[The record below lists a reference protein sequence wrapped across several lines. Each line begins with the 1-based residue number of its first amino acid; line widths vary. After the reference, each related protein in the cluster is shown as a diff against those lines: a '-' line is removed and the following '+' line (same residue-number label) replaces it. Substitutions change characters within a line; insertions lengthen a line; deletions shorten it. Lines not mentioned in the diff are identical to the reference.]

1 MFQNKIRFWCN
12 PLFVLFA
19 CSLIVLVSY
28 GIRLSFG
35 LFMLPITS
43 DLRWGRAELSV
54 ALATQNLMIGLVA
67 PFAGALAAHW
77 GAARTIALGGAVFAL
92 GILIMS
98 QATGPAAMFA
108 SGGLMVGLGL
118 GACGLPLILARV
130 SQVAPTKKRSGW
142 VGITT
147 ASATGGQLTMLP
159 LSQAL
164 ITSYDWVFALLGLS
178 ILSGM
183 IVPLALSMSSAEK
196 ASAGKDT
203 NISIMEAIREAAVH
217 RGFRLLTL
225 GFFVCWFH
233 VAFIAVHL
241 PAYLVDNGASV
252 TLGAKALML
261 IALFNMVGAWGS
273 GWLAGRISKKYLLS
287 TIYLLRSLIILAFV
301 VLPMS
306 ELTVILF
313 ASLLGLLWLSTIP
326 PTSGLVSQI
335 FGTRYMGILYGF
347 VYLGHQV
354 GSFTGV
360 WLGGL
365 IFDTTGDYVIIWVM
379 AIALGL
385 VSAGL
390 HLPINDRPMERLS
403 KLTS

>member
-1 MFQNKIRFWCN
+1 M
-12 PLFVLFA
+12 
-19 CSLIVLVSY
+19 
-28 GIRLSFG
+28 
-35 LFMLPITS
+35 
-43 DLRWGRAELSV
+43 
-54 ALATQNLMIGLVA
+54 
-67 PFAGALAAHW
+67 
-77 GAARTIALGGAVFAL
+77 
-92 GILIMS
+92 
-98 QATGPAAMFA
+98 
-108 SGGLMVGLGL
+108 
-118 GACGLPLILARV
+118 
-130 SQVAPTKKRSGW
+130 
-142 VGITT
+142 
-147 ASATGGQLTMLP
+147 
-159 LSQAL
+159 
-164 ITSYDWVFALLGLS
+164 
-178 ILSGM
+178 
-183 IVPLALSMSSAEK
+183 
-196 ASAGKDT
+196 
-203 NISIMEAIREAAVH
+203 
-217 RGFRLLTL
+217 
-225 GFFVCWFH
+225 
-233 VAFIAVHL
+233 
-241 PAYLVDNGASV
+241 SV

-261 IALFNMVGAWGS
+261 IALFNMAGAWGS

>member
-1 MFQNKIRFWCN
+1 MFQNKIKFWCN
-12 PLFVLFA
+12 PFFVLFA
-19 CSLIVLVSY
+19 CSLIVLVSH
-28 GIRLSFG
+28 GIRHSFG

-43 DLRWGRAELSV
+43 DLSWGRAELSV
-54 ALATQNLMIGLVA
+54 ALATQTLLIGLVA

-98 QATGPAAMFA
+98 QSTTPATMFA
-108 SGGLMVGLGL
+108 SAGLMVGLGL
-118 GACGLPLILARV
+118 GACGLPLVLACV
-130 SQVAPTKKRSGW
+130 SQVAPTKKRSVW
-142 VGITT
+142 VGFAT
-147 ASATGGQLTMLP
+147 ASATGGQLMMLP

-178 ILSGM
+178 ILSGI
-183 IVPLALSMSSAEK
+183 IVPLALSMSSAERV
-196 ASAGKDT
+196 SAGKDT
-203 NISIMEAIREAAVH
+203 SISIMEAIREAAAH

-225 GFFVCWFH
+225 GFFVCGFH

-252 TLGAKALML
+252 SLGAKALML

-287 TIYLLRSLIILAFV
+287 TIYVLRSLIILAFV

-354 GSFTGV
+354 GGFTGV

-385 VSAGL
+385 VSSGL
-390 HLPINDRPMERLS
+390 HLPINDRPLERLS
-403 KLTS
+403 KFTS

>member
-1 MFQNKIRFWCN
+1 MFQNKITFWFN

-19 CSLIVLVSY
+19 CSLIVLVSH
-28 GIRLSFG
+28 GIRHSFG

-43 DLRWGRAELSV
+43 DLSWGRAELSV

-98 QATGPAAMFA
+98 QATAPAAMFA
-108 SGGLMVGLGL
+108 SAGLIVGLGL
-118 GACGLPLILARV
+118 GACGLPLILACV
-130 SQVAPTKKRSGW
+130 SQVAPTKKRSVW

-164 ITSYDWVFALLGLS
+164 ITSYDWVSALLGLS
-178 ILSGM
+178 ILSGI
-183 IVPLALSMSSAEK
+183 IVPLALSMSPAEK
-196 ASAGKDT
+196 VGAGKDT
-203 NISIMEAIREAAVH
+203 SISIMEAIREAAVH

-225 GFFVCWFH
+225 GFFVCGFH

-252 TLGAKALML
+252 SLGAKALML
-261 IALFNMVGAWGS
+261 IALFNMAGAWGS

-326 PTSGLVSQI
+326 TTSGLVSQI

-354 GSFTGV
+354 GGFTGV

-365 IFDTTGDYVIIWVM
+365 IFDTSGDYVIIWVI

>member
-1 MFQNKIRFWCN
+1 
-12 PLFVLFA
+12 
-19 CSLIVLVSY
+19 
-28 GIRLSFG
+28 
-35 LFMLPITS
+35 MLPITS
-43 DLRWGRAELSV
+43 DLDWGREQLSV
-54 ALATQNLMIGLVA
+54 AFATQNLMIGLVA
-67 PFAGALAAHW
+67 PFAGVLAVCW
-77 GAARTIALGGAVFAL
+77 GAPRTVALGGVIFGL
-92 GILIMS
+92 GILMMS
-98 QATGPAAMFA
+98 QSSAPATMFFGA
-108 SGGLMVGLGL
+108 GIMVGFGL
-118 GACGLPLILARV
+118 SACGLPVILTII
-130 SQVAPTKKRSGW
+130 SQVSPPKKRSVW
-142 VGITT
+142 VGIAT
-147 ASATGGQLTMLP
+147 ACATGGQLMMVP
-159 LSQAL
+159 LSQTLL
-164 ITSYDWVFALLGLS
+164 ISYDWVITLLCLS
-178 ILSGM
+178 ILTGI
-183 IVPLALSMSSAEK
+183 IVPLALSISTEIFPNSNK
-196 ASAGKDT
+196 KVD
-203 NISIMEAIREAAVH
+203 ISIAQAIREAAAH
-217 RGFRLLTL
+217 RGFMLLTA
-225 GFFVCWFH
+225 GFFVCGFH
-233 VAFIAVHL
+233 VGFIAVHL
-241 PAYLVDNGASV
+241 PAYIIDRGASSMI
-252 TLGAKALML
+252 GATALML
-261 IALFNMVGAWGS
+261 IALFNMAGAWGS

-335 FGTRYMGILYGF
+335 FGTRYMGVLYGF

-390 HLPINDRPMERLS
+390 HLPINDRPMEHLS

>member
-19 CSLIVLVSY
+19 CSLIVLVSH
-28 GIRLSFG
+28 GIRHSFG

-43 DLRWGRAELSV
+43 DLSWGRAELSV

-98 QATGPAAMFA
+98 QATAPAAMFA
-108 SGGLMVGLGL
+108 SAGLMVGLGL
-118 GACGLPLILARV
+118 GACGLPLILACV
-130 SQVAPTKKRSGW
+130 SQVAPTQKRSVW

-178 ILSGM
+178 ILSGL

-217 RGFRLLTL
+217 RGFILLTL
-225 GFFVCWFH
+225 GFFVCGFH

-261 IALFNMVGAWGS
+261 IALFNMAGAWGS

-390 HLPINDRPMERLS
+390 HLPINDRPMEHLS

>member
-19 CSLIVLVSY
+19 CSLIVLVSH
-28 GIRLSFG
+28 GIRHSFG

-43 DLRWGRAELSV
+43 DLSWGRAELSV

-98 QATGPAAMFA
+98 QATAPAAMFA
-108 SGGLMVGLGL
+108 SAGLMVGLGL
-118 GACGLPLILARV
+118 GACGLPLILACV
-130 SQVAPTKKRSGW
+130 SQVAPTQKRSVW

-196 ASAGKDT
+196 VSASKDT

-225 GFFVCWFH
+225 GFFVCGFH

-261 IALFNMVGAWGS
+261 IALFNMAGAWGS

>member
-19 CSLIVLVSY
+19 CSLIVLVSH
-28 GIRLSFG
+28 GIRHSFG

-43 DLRWGRAELSV
+43 DLSWGRAELSV

-98 QATGPAAMFA
+98 QATAPAAMFA
-108 SGGLMVGLGL
+108 SAGLMVGLGL
-118 GACGLPLILARV
+118 GACGLPLILACV
-130 SQVAPTKKRSGW
+130 SQMAPTQKRSVW

-178 ILSGM
+178 ILSGI

-196 ASAGKDT
+196 VGARKDT

-225 GFFVCWFH
+225 GFFVCGFH

-261 IALFNMVGAWGS
+261 IALFNMAGAWGS

-306 ELTVILF
+306 ELTLILF
-313 ASLLGLLWLSTIP
+313 ASLLVLLWLSTIP

>member
-19 CSLIVLVSY
+19 CSLIVLVSH
-28 GIRLSFG
+28 GIRHSFG

-43 DLRWGRAELSV
+43 DLSWGRAELSV

-98 QATGPAAMFA
+98 QATAPAAMFA
-108 SGGLMVGLGL
+108 GAGLMAGLGL
-118 GACGLPLILARV
+118 GACGLPLILACV
-130 SQVAPTKKRSGW
+130 SQVAPTQKRSVW

-178 ILSGM
+178 ILSGI

-196 ASAGKDT
+196 VGARKDT

-225 GFFVCWFH
+225 GFFVCGFH

-261 IALFNMVGAWGS
+261 IALFNMAGAWGG
-273 GWLAGRISKKYLLS
+273 GWLAGRMSKKYLLS

-354 GSFTGV
+354 GRSTGV

-365 IFDTTGDYVIIWVM
+365 IFDNAGDYVIIWVT

-385 VSAGL
+385 ISAGL

>member
-1 MFQNKIRFWCN
+1 
-12 PLFVLFA
+12 
-19 CSLIVLVSY
+19 
-28 GIRLSFG
+28 
-35 LFMLPITS
+35 
-43 DLRWGRAELSV
+43 
-54 ALATQNLMIGLVA
+54 
-67 PFAGALAAHW
+67 
-77 GAARTIALGGAVFAL
+77 
-92 GILIMS
+92 
-98 QATGPAAMFA
+98 
-108 SGGLMVGLGL
+108 MVGLGL
-118 GACGLPLILARV
+118 GACGLPLILACV
-130 SQVAPTKKRSGW
+130 SQMAPTQKRSVW

-196 ASAGKDT
+196 VGAGKDT
-203 NISIMEAIREAAVH
+203 NISIMEAIREAVVH

-225 GFFVCWFH
+225 GFFVCGFH

-261 IALFNMVGAWGS
+261 IALFNMAGAWGS

>member
-1 MFQNKIRFWCN
+1 MFQNKIKFWCN
-12 PLFVLFA
+12 PFFVLFA
-19 CSLIVLVSY
+19 CSLIVLVSH
-28 GIRLSFG
+28 GIRHSFG

-43 DLRWGRAELSV
+43 DLSWGRAELSV
-54 ALATQNLMIGLVA
+54 ALATQTLLIGLVA

-98 QATGPAAMFA
+98 QSTTPATMFA
-108 SGGLMVGLGL
+108 SAGLMVGLGL
-118 GACGLPLILARV
+118 GACGLPLVIACV
-130 SQVAPTKKRSGW
+130 SQVAPTKKRSVW
-142 VGITT
+142 VGFAT
-147 ASATGGQLTMLP
+147 ASATGGQLMMLP

-178 ILSGM
+178 ILSGI

-196 ASAGKDT
+196 VSADKDT
-203 NISIMEAIREAAVH
+203 SISIMEAIREAAAH

-225 GFFVCWFH
+225 GFFVCGFH

-252 TLGAKALML
+252 SLGAKALML
-261 IALFNMVGAWGS
+261 IALFNMAGAWGS
-273 GWLAGRISKKYLLS
+273 GWLAGRISKIYLLS
-287 TIYLLRSLIILAFV
+287 TIYLLRSLIILTFV
-301 VLPMS
+301 ILPMS

-354 GSFTGV
+354 GGFTGV

-385 VSAGL
+385 VSSGL
-390 HLPINDRPMERLS
+390 HLPINDRPLERLS
-403 KLTS
+403 KFTS

>member
-19 CSLIVLVSY
+19 CSLIVLVSH
-28 GIRLSFG
+28 GIRHSFG

-43 DLRWGRAELSV
+43 DLSWGRAELSV

-98 QATGPAAMFA
+98 QATAPTAMFA
-108 SGGLMVGLGL
+108 SAGLMVGLGL
-118 GACGLPLILARV
+118 GACGLPLILACV
-130 SQVAPTKKRSGW
+130 SQVAPTQKRSVW

-159 LSQAL
+159 LSQIL

-217 RGFRLLTL
+217 RGFILLTL
-225 GFFVCWFH
+225 GFFVCGFH

-261 IALFNMVGAWGS
+261 IALFNMAGAWGS

-287 TIYLLRSLIILAFV
+287 TIYLLRSMIILAFV

-335 FGTRYMGILYGF
+335 FGTRYMGVLYGF

-390 HLPINDRPMERLS
+390 HLPINDRPMEHLS

>member
-1 MFQNKIRFWCN
+1 MFQNKIKFWCN
-12 PLFVLFA
+12 PFFVLFA
-19 CSLIVLVSY
+19 CSLIVLVSH
-28 GIRLSFG
+28 GIRHSFG

-43 DLRWGRAELSV
+43 DLSWGRAELSV
-54 ALATQNLMIGLVA
+54 ALATQTLLIGLVA

-98 QATGPAAMFA
+98 QSTTPATMFA
-108 SGGLMVGLGL
+108 SAGLMVGLGL
-118 GACGLPLILARV
+118 GACGLPLVLACV
-130 SQVAPTKKRSGW
+130 SQVAPTKKRSVW
-142 VGITT
+142 VGFAT
-147 ASATGGQLTMLP
+147 ASATGGQLMMLP

-178 ILSGM
+178 ILSGI

-196 ASAGKDT
+196 VSADKDT
-203 NISIMEAIREAAVH
+203 SISIMEAIREAAAH

-225 GFFVCWFH
+225 GFFVCGFH

-252 TLGAKALML
+252 SLGAKALML
-261 IALFNMVGAWGS
+261 IALFNMAGAWGS
-273 GWLAGRISKKYLLS
+273 GWLAGRISKIYLLS
-287 TIYLLRSLIILAFV
+287 TIYLLRSLIILTFV
-301 VLPMS
+301 ILPMS

-354 GSFTGV
+354 GGFTGV

-365 IFDTTGDYVIIWVM
+365 IFDTSGDYVIIWVM
-379 AIALGL
+379 AITLGL

-390 HLPINDRPMERLS
+390 HLPINDRPLERLS
-403 KLTS
+403 KFTS

>member
-19 CSLIVLVSY
+19 CSLIVLVSH
-28 GIRLSFG
+28 GIRHSFG

-43 DLRWGRAELSV
+43 DLSWGRAELSV

-98 QATGPAAMFA
+98 QATAPAAMFA
-108 SGGLMVGLGL
+108 SAGLMVGLGL
-118 GACGLPLILARV
+118 GACGLPLILACV
-130 SQVAPTKKRSGW
+130 SQVAPTQKRSVW

-196 ASAGKDT
+196 VGARKDT

-225 GFFVCWFH
+225 GFFVCGFH

-261 IALFNMVGAWGS
+261 IALFNMAGAWGS

>member
-1 MFQNKIRFWCN
+1 MFQNKIKFWCN
-12 PLFVLFA
+12 PFFVLFA
-19 CSLIVLVSY
+19 CSLIVLVSH
-28 GIRLSFG
+28 GIRHSFG

-43 DLRWGRAELSV
+43 DLSWGRAELSV
-54 ALATQNLMIGLVA
+54 ALATQNLLIGLVA

-98 QATGPAAMFA
+98 QATAPAVMFA
-108 SGGLMVGLGL
+108 SAGLMVGLGL
-118 GACGLPLILARV
+118 GACGLPLILACV
-130 SQVAPTKKRSGW
+130 SQVAPTKKRSIW
-142 VGITT
+142 VGFTT
-147 ASATGGQLTMLP
+147 ASATGGQLMMLP

-183 IVPLALSMSSAEK
+183 IVPLALSMSFAEK
-196 ASAGKDT
+196 ISAGKDT
-203 NISIMEAIREAAVH
+203 SISIMEATREAAAH

-225 GFFVCWFH
+225 GFFVCGFH

-252 TLGAKALML
+252 SLGAKALML
-261 IALFNMVGAWGS
+261 IALFNMAGAWGS

-306 ELTVILF
+306 ELTVIMF

-354 GSFTGV
+354 GGFTGV

-365 IFDTTGDYVIIWVM
+365 MFDAGGDYVVIWVM

-390 HLPINDRPMERLS
+390 HLPINDRPLERLS
-403 KLTS
+403 KVTS

>member
-19 CSLIVLVSY
+19 CSLIVLVSH
-28 GIRLSFG
+28 GIRHSFG

-43 DLRWGRAELSV
+43 DLSWGRAELSV

-98 QATGPAAMFA
+98 QATAPAAMFA
-108 SGGLMVGLGL
+108 SAGLMVGLGL
-118 GACGLPLILARV
+118 GACGLPLILACV
-130 SQVAPTKKRSGW
+130 SQVAPTQKRSVW

-178 ILSGM
+178 ILSGI

-196 ASAGKDT
+196 VGARKDT

-225 GFFVCWFH
+225 GFFVCGFH

-261 IALFNMVGAWGS
+261 IALFNMAGAWGS

-306 ELTVILF
+306 ELTLILF
-313 ASLLGLLWLSTIP
+313 ASLLVLLWLSTIP

>member
-1 MFQNKIRFWCN
+1 MFQNKIKFWCN

-19 CSLIVLVSY
+19 CSLIVLVSH
-28 GIRLSFG
+28 GIRHSFG

-43 DLRWGRAELSV
+43 DLSWGRSELSV

-108 SGGLMVGLGL
+108 SAGLMVGLGL
-118 GACGLPLILARV
+118 GACGLPLILACV
-130 SQVAPTKKRSGW
+130 SQVAPTKKRSVW

-164 ITSYDWVFALLGLS
+164 ITSYDWVSALLGLS
-178 ILSGM
+178 ILSGI

-196 ASAGKDT
+196 FGAGKDT
-203 NISIMEAIREAAVH
+203 SISIMEAIREAAVH

-225 GFFVCWFH
+225 GFFVCGFH

-252 TLGAKALML
+252 SLGAKALML
-261 IALFNMVGAWGS
+261 IALFNMAGAWGS

-354 GSFTGV
+354 GGFTGV

-365 IFDTTGDYVIIWVM
+365 IFDTSGDYVIIWVM

-390 HLPINDRPMERLS
+390 HLPINDRPVERLS
-403 KLTS
+403 KFTS